1 MAIYSSNPNNI
12 WDVINYLLW
21 IIGTLE
27 KTFNIVWCND
37 SNLEENPCIDI
48 DKMLIIVRTG
58 TDPVVVFKTIYEKLF
73 NIQYLEKELSLK
85 K

>member
-1 MAIYSSNPNNI
+1 MEIYSSNPNNI

-21 IIGTLE
+21 IIGTLG
-27 KTFNIVWCND
+27 KTFNIVWCDD
-37 SNLEENPCIDI
+37 SNLKENPCIDI
-48 DKMLIIVRTG
+48 DEMLIIVRTG

-73 NIQYLEKELSLK
+73 NIQYLEKGLSLK